1 MFNIMFN
8 IMKKTT
14 LSTLAAVAMIGAVSA
29 PAMAQSSF
37 NQRTQVVRQDNN
49 NDQLVGGAIGAVLGG
64 VIGSAQAAV
73 TVQKAQLL
81 AQCSAVLQAQLLLIM
96 ETIDA
101 STTEALA
108 LDVALIQVSE
118 AVILTDITIMVT
130 LEAADFPQDGL
141 EIAGLSEADVHS
153 EEAHLSEEVI
163 RLT

>member
-1 MFNIMFN
+1 MI
-8 IMKKTT
+8 
-14 LSTLAAVAMIGAVSA
+14 SSLAALSA
-29 PAMAQSSF
+29 RFSAALL
-37 NQRTQVVRQDNN
+37 
-49 NDQLVGGAIGAVLGG
+49 DQK
-64 VIGSAQAAV
+64 SQAAV

-141 EIAGLSEADVHS
+141 EIAGLSEAGVHS